1 MITIQ
6 GKSISGHV
14 AIGPLHIFRRR
25 DLATAR
31 HTVTDGEAEIRR
43 FRTAKES
50 ASRKLKK
57 LYEEAVSHVGKDNA
71 AIFQIQDSMLGE
83 REYTETIEGII
94 RSQKVNAEYAVSQT
108 TENFA
113 AIYSSGSDSY
123 MASRIG
129 DLEDVSNIL
138 LQCLAGRDETVPSA
152 SGSYILS
159 ADDLSPSETIQLDKN
174 KILGFITSEGN
185 PNSHTAILARTL
197 GVPAIVATGKE
208 IGVEYD
214 GHPAVI
220 DGFTGTVY
228 IDPDQALLGKM
239 KEKQQESDHLKDLL
253 GKYRGLPS
261 VTKDGQKIELSANIS
276 SAGDIAAVMQNDAES
291 IGLLRSEFIYMKHPD
306 TLPTEEEQFKIY
318 KLVLETMA
326 GRKVIIRTVD
336 VGADKQAASVGLPKE
351 DNPAL
356 GMRAIRICF
365 THPEIFKTQLRAI
378 LRASVYGRASIM
390 FPLITSVWEVWKA
403 KEILGEVKAELDKE
417 GIPYDKHMEV
427 GIMVE
432 TPAAALISDKLAKEV
447 DFFSIGTNDLS
458 QYTLVVDRNAKGL
471 SEFFNPHHPAVLK
484 LVEMTIENA
493 HKAGIWVGICGELA
507 SDLSMTETFL
517 RMKVDELSVAPSSIL
532 PLRQKVRS
540 LDLSK

>member
-1 MITIQ
+1 MITIT
-6 GKSISGHV
+6 GKSISGHI
-14 AIGPLHIFRRR
+14 AIGPLHVFRRR
-25 DLATAR
+25 DLVTAR
-31 HTVTDGEAEIRR
+31 RAVSDPEAEIRR
-43 FRTAKES
+43 FRSARES
-50 ASRKLKK
+50 ASRKLKQ

-71 AIFQIQDSMLGE
+71 AIFQIHDSMLGE

-108 TENFA
+108 TKNLT
-113 AIYSSGSDSY
+113 AIFSSGSDTY

-129 DLEDVSNIL
+129 DLEDVSNIV
-138 LQCLAGRDETVPSA
+138 LQCLSGREGRGDSSE
-152 SGSYILS
+152 GSYILT
-159 ADDLSPSETIQLDKN
+159 ADDLSPSETIQLDKD

-197 GVPAIVATGKE
+197 GIPAIVDTGKD

-220 DGFTGTVY
+220 DGYTGTVY
-228 IDPDQALLGKM
+228 IDPDQTVLGKL
-239 KEKQQESDHLKDLL
+239 KEKQNQSEQLKSLL
-253 GKYRGLPS
+253 GQLRGLPS
-261 VTKDGQKIELSANIS
+261 TTKDGQKIELSANIS

-306 TLPTEEEQFKIY
+306 TLPTEEEQFNIY

-351 DNPAL
+351 ENPAL

-403 KEILGEVKAELDKE
+403 REILDEVKAELDKE

-427 GIMVE
+427 GIMIE

-458 QYTLVVDRNAKGL
+458 QYTLVVDRNARGL

-484 LVEMTIENA
+484 LVEMTVENA

-517 RMKVDELSVAPSSIL
+517 RMKVDELSVAPASIL
-532 PLRQKVRS
+532 PLRQKIRS

>member
-174 KILGFITSEGN
+174 KILGFITTEGN

-220 DGFTGTVY
+220 DGFTGT
-228 IDPDQALLGKM
+228 A
-239 KEKQQESDHLKDLL
+239 
-253 GKYRGLPS
+253 
-261 VTKDGQKIELSANIS
+261 
-276 SAGDIAAVMQNDAES
+276 
-291 IGLLRSEFIYMKHPD
+291 
-306 TLPTEEEQFKIY
+306 
-318 KLVLETMA
+318 
-326 GRKVIIRTVD
+326 
-336 VGADKQAASVGLPKE
+336 
-351 DNPAL
+351 
-356 GMRAIRICF
+356 
-365 THPEIFKTQLRAI
+365 
-378 LRASVYGRASIM
+378 
-390 FPLITSVWEVWKA
+390 
-403 KEILGEVKAELDKE
+403 
-417 GIPYDKHMEV
+417 
-427 GIMVE
+427 
-432 TPAAALISDKLAKEV
+432 
-447 DFFSIGTNDLS
+447 FFHF
-458 QYTLVVDRNAKGL
+458 Y
-471 SEFFNPHHPAVLK
+471 
-484 LVEMTIENA
+484 
-493 HKAGIWVGICGELA
+493 
-507 SDLSMTETFL
+507 
-517 RMKVDELSVAPSSIL
+517 
-532 PLRQKVRS
+532 
-540 LDLSK
+540 

>member
-1 MITIQ
+1 MITIT
-6 GKSISGHV
+6 GKSISGHI

-25 DLATAR
+25 DLETAR
-31 HTVTDGEAEIRR
+31 RAISDPEAEVRR
-43 FRTAKES
+43 LTAARNN
-50 ASRKLKK
+50 ASRKLKQ
-57 LYEEAVSHVGKDNA
+57 LYTEAVTHVGKDNA
-71 AIFQIQDSMLGE
+71 AIFQIHDAMLGE
-83 REYTETIEGII
+83 REYIEAIEGII

-108 TENFA
+108 AKNFT
-113 AIYSSGSDSY
+113 AIFASGSDSY

-129 DLEDVSNIL
+129 DVEEVSDMIL
-138 LQCLAGRDETVPSA
+138 QSLAGRESSEPSVE
-152 SGSYILS
+152 GSYILV

-174 KILGFITSEGN
+174 KIMGFVTSEGN
-185 PNSHTAILARTL
+185 ANSHTAILARTL
-197 GVPAIVATGKE
+197 GVPAIIDTGKE
-208 IGVEYD
+208 ISIEYD
-214 GHPAVI
+214 GHPAAI

-228 IDPDQALLGKM
+228 IDPDQAILSKM
-239 KEKQQESDHLKDLL
+239 KEKQQQSHQLKDLL
-253 GKYRGLPS
+253 GKLRGLPS
-261 VTKDGQKIELSANIS
+261 CTLDGTKIELSANIS

-291 IGLLRSEFIYMKHPD
+291 IGLLRSEFIYMKHPE
-306 TLPTEEEQFKIY
+306 TLPTEEEQFKTY

-336 VGADKQAASVGLPKE
+336 VGADKQASSVGLPKE

-378 LRASVYGRASIM
+378 LRASVYGHASIM

-403 KEILGEVKAELDKE
+403 KEILSEVQAELDKE
-417 GIPYDKHMEV
+417 GIAYDKHMEV
-427 GIMVE
+427 GIMIE

-484 LVEMTIENA
+484 LVEMTVENA

-517 RMKVDELSVAPSSIL
+517 RMKVDELSVSPASIL
-532 PLRQKVRS
+532 PLRQKIRS